1 MPSLAHP
8 QTIVSLFG
16 RASLCLQLAR
26 YSCRHNP
33 CQLQRK
39 VAKPIQASNSRS
51 AERSQQGDVAPTP
64 PTWYISFFCY
74 CWEGQASSCRIWK
87 FLASKNSLISRRLSK
102 QFRQLLPLGVL
113 QSQPIEF
120 LHTKFSHIYL
130 SFEYGNDEDFVQECL
145 CGLSIWV
152 STIQRVVSPGSL
164 RVIEGNLLQ
173 TLFPA

>member
-1 MPSLAHP
+1 MWLPPSHLVDTSHFSDIAGK
-8 QTIVSLFG
+8 G
-16 RASLCLQLAR
+16 R
-26 YSCRHNP
+26 P
-33 CQLQRK
+33 
-39 VAKPIQASNSRS
+39 VAV
-51 AERSQQGDVAPTP
+51 G
-64 PTWYISFFCY
+64 
-74 CWEGQASSCRIWK
+74 
-87 FLASKNSLISRRLSK
+87 FLASKIFLISRRLSK

-164 RVIEGNLLQ
+164 RVIEGNLLRNPFSSVEHHNRAVLLGEIYLN
-173 TLFPA
+173 LFLPASTFFRSKKSSKAEPG